1 MRALMVGFVGLVAS
15 GVALLGAPPAMAQ
28 SVGYVTGLP
37 GPDPAGHG
45 GMNGWGPAFRPETTF
60 YQPGTPLTPGEI
72 AGRAYRART
81 GHPVYDPCTGLAWGL
96 SSSPCERG
104 SYHYY
109 PNGYYAPEYTYLP
122 RHYRHKRVARVPH
135 PAPKRVAKR

>member
-1 MRALMVGFVGLVAS
+1 MKALIVGLVGLVAS
-15 GVALLGAPPAMAQ
+15 GAALCGASPAMAQ

-45 GMNGWGPAFRPETTF
+45 GMSGWGPAFRPETTF

-81 GHPVYDPCTGLAWGL
+81 GHPVYNPCTGLAWDL
-96 SSSPCERG
+96 SSRPCETG
-104 SYHYY
+104 GYY
-109 PNGYYAPEYTYLP
+109 PGGYYAPEYTYLP
-122 RHYRHKRVARVPH
+122 HQYPHRHVARRANPAHRRVARQ
-135 PAPKRVAKR
+135 

>member
-1 MRALMVGFVGLVAS
+1 MKGLIVGLIGFAVA
-15 GVALLGAPPAMAQ
+15 GAALIDAPSASAQ

-45 GMNGWGPAFRPETTF
+45 GMTGWGPAFRPDTTF
-60 YQPGTPLTPGEI
+60 AQPGTPLTPGEI

-96 SSSPCERG
+96 SSSPCERAYWG
-104 SYHYY
+104 
-109 PNGYYAPEYTYLP
+109 GYYAPQYVYLP
-122 RHYRHKRVARVPH
+122 RHHHRKLAARAPRRAHKRVAQQ
-135 PAPKRVAKR
+135 